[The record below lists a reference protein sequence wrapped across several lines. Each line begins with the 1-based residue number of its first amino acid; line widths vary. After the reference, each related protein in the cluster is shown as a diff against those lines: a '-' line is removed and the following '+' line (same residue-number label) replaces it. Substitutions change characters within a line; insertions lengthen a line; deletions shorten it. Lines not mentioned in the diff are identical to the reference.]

1 MARNNSFADLAPPN
15 TKSNRFA
22 DLAPPPRV
30 GFPAKTL
37 SPLKIGA
44 PSFQQFADAGAELPA
59 APIKKK
65 YDTAFAEDIFKRR
78 QAQAQPTQP
87 QTSYATSD
95 MVGRLARTTKA
106 EANRPVEEFK
116 QQTLDVLKAPLYAA
130 RQAVPAVTGM
140 AAPFVEGAYNLL
152 RRPDIAEF
160 TRKTQQDIE
169 QSFAPQ
175 SSGEAAIGIPLRLAG
190 AFAPYMA
197 AGATAAPLTVSAG
210 LSGLQSQAKDGSF
223 VEFLGDKL
231 DSDVLKRI
239 AESEYKTPAD
249 MVLDV
254 ALGLTFG
261 SLDNIVKAAK
271 TTTNARAALRAYG
284 ADPFVNAGSVIRE
297 GIQSGALDAKAMKPF
312 LEAADKSAQ
321 QAKVRASLPLSGA
334 GARAVDVAAG
344 LGAGA
349 AQFGKNVA
357 SNVGAEA
364 KLFSD
369 AGSKLAE
376 QTALSGARVPIPKKP
391 TQGRLD
397 REEFSSRLGRALDAG
412 DDAEVTRLLERQDE
426 VLAGVAPAEAP
437 APLRPAFSGQT
448 SVLNRPFAPSLTT
461 QPAAGGGVGGGVSK
475 IAAGAAIGAAGDE
488 ENRLRGAGVG
498 ALAGLGA
505 ARGGAIGLSIR
516 NIDAAIPQE
525 VRAVGRFGFV
535 RPPETYVLDEAL
547 ERQHTTNVI
556 ASTKSAL
563 SQVGARLEESVNG
576 AGLFGGDVSPNSIM
590 RFAADAP
597 DEELRTAAAV
607 RGLAFGQDQQLWY
620 RKARPTDTE
629 STAAVVITGPDFAS
643 LPDEAIDAVVNRL
656 RADDALG
663 PYGGATREGNHLLA
677 LNLKRYTGMEDE
689 AFQQAVSKAV
699 DEVAQ
704 SFDIDIHPSS
714 YYAEH
719 LDGTADYVRTLG
731 QRPDALRAAR
741 TAIVDA
747 QPEYLRYAAAVGAD
761 VKAAE
766 QEIAARIESIDR
778 LIRQVEQPPPLGRT
792 QDTVPVANA
801 AKRVY
806 TQFPSLSAEAD
817 EVIVPEMTTRLSKM
831 VDDLVDQGVIPREM
845 AQDFYRGATLDQRQI
860 ARLALPELRED
871 PKYTLYTVVNSILS
885 SGQQVPVETR
895 QGLNVFDQYLRTGR
909 FSVLDPADVQYKTA
923 LSGGKKAFTGDRGT
937 GLLGEA
943 MAASPRTLNHEQ
955 ALARL
960 DALVQALGEDGAVA
974 ALVERVPIM
983 AGRVVKEERPSLV
996 YLFGP
1001 KIGQYAMDKLGILND
1016 GNKSTIDL
1024 WMARLDY
1031 ALRGDAS
1038 GIDGNK
1044 LNDAVSPAM
1053 RRRMQQVLGQYAEQ
1067 NGMPESSAQALA
1079 WYAIKNAFRNAGGRE
1094 KRMAYATLGSAT
1106 TDALMTPLTKELSS
1120 GPLAQGLVKKAG
1132 AYDEAAEGWNDPTLQ
1147 GFAKRTG
1154 REGTIAPVAGA
1165 LAGKVFDVGG
1175 ALGEGVSAL
1184 SKAPG
1189 GKAQIAKVGLGAV
1202 GYGLSQAED
1211 ERLQGHGNAL
1221 MGLAAYSLVH
1231 GKVKQGAKAAGA
1243 AVAEEL
1249 AKSPMGRRVLDEVS
1263 LDIRVDPRVKETVDV
1278 AMREMAKY
1286 RAIGRELASE
1296 AKARGGVF
1304 DRTVSDLVEK
1314 EAVEADMLSPEDME
1328 IAVALAQKIADNS
1341 LGLKKVEARLMSADT
1356 YAKRGTAYLP
1366 RRYAKY
1372 EAKDVNDVVVQH
1384 KGKTFRISGEKIRN
1398 DALTRE
1404 ERDALGEIREAS
1416 YRIADY
1422 FGRGSKDIATA
1433 HLFEALAEI
1442 PGVIHPEYVSAVREA
1457 AIGADLSK
1465 VARTPTKA
1473 YRGSPTAGRDALRAA
1488 DAAKA
1493 RAKGLSEQFKRQ
1505 GQEYVT
1511 LPDTPQLGVLRGAVV
1526 RKDAAAYLNDLPDF
1540 KSTNRMYNRLMH
1552 YWKSAHTV
1560 FNVPATHL
1568 TNMSSNVFMGILGGL
1583 PFHEQVVAIPRAVK
1597 DIMEYGPTTR
1607 FLTEAGVIDRALPTY
1622 GDTPLKG
1629 LARDETVLRSLMKTT
1644 RPETR
1649 EALEAQGLKRMS
1661 WMEEKARKV
1670 GGKVE
1675 QGYSLGDTMFR
1686 VALFDKLAK
1695 QGMSNEDAL
1704 KEVMRVFPGYDTRSP
1719 ILQKLKHVS
1728 PFVMYPAKYLPA
1740 ALNLIAE
1747 HPWRWAIASGTWA
1760 AIDQASRS
1768 KAGAVRERDLP
1779 PNRRFGKGGYLVP
1792 GPIQAEFLGLKSKE
1806 AGKRLMFDMARYTPF
1821 TALTGS
1827 PAPGTTVSAISE
1839 KLPGIVQPS
1848 GPLADI
1854 IARGVLNVDPFS
1866 GKPFIKKSDDAI
1878 DKLKKFTVGTTEA
1891 GRFSPG
1897 LAASLLLP
1905 SSVSYHLPNIA
1916 KDLYYGNAEAAKMSG
1931 MGLVGGRPVAVKR
1944 GQQASVEDWRLQQ
1957 QIREVNAELEGDLR
1971 AARDMVVRRNLI
1983 KKAMEKRQR
1992 LVKES
1997 RQSRQP

>member
-1 MARNNSFADLAPPN
+1 MARNDPFADLAPPN
-15 TKSNRFA
+15 KKKNDPFA

-44 PSFQQFADAGAELPA
+44 PSFQQFAEAGAELPA
-59 APIKKK
+59 APVKKK
-65 YDTAFAEDIFKRR
+65 YDTAFAEDIFKR
-78 QAQAQPTQP
+78 QAKAQPTQP

-95 MVGRLARTTKA
+95 MIGRLARTAKA

-116 QQTLDVLKAPLYAA
+116 QQALDVLKAPLYVA
-130 RQAVPAVTGM
+130 RQAVPAVSGM

-152 RRPDIAEF
+152 GRPDIAEF

-175 SSGEAAIGIPLRLAG
+175 SAGETVIGAPLRLAG
-190 AFAPYMA
+190 AFAPFMA
-197 AGATAAPLTVSAG
+197 AGATAAPITASAG
-210 LSGLQSQAKDGSF
+210 LSGLQSQAKGGSF

-239 AESEYKTPAD
+239 AASKYKTPAD
-249 MVLDV
+249 MVLD
-254 ALGLTFG
+254 ATLGLAFG
-261 SLDNIVKAAK
+261 SLDNTVNAFKNKAS
-271 TTTNARAALRAYG
+271 ARAALRAQG
-284 ADPFVNAGSVIRE
+284 AEPFVQMGSLIRE
-297 GIQSGALDAKAMKPF
+297 GVQSGALDVATATPYLK
-312 LEAADKSAQ
+312 AADKFAQ

-334 GARAVDVAAG
+334 GARAVDVVAG
-344 LGAGA
+344 LGSSAQ
-349 AQFGKNVA
+349 QFGRNVA
-357 SNVGAEA
+357 SNVGTEA

-376 QTALSGARVPIPKKP
+376 QAALSGAQVPIPKKP

-412 DDAEVTRLLERQDE
+412 NDAEVARLLKRQDE
-426 VLAGVAPAEAP
+426 VLSEFAPEAP
-437 APLRPAFSGQT
+437 TQVPLRPAFSGQT
-448 SVLNRPFAPSLTT
+448 SVLNRPFAPSLVTKAVRKESPSVAGAEWAARQRELGERGVPEVRSNVT
-461 QPAAGGGVGGGVSK
+461 EYGQASQPMPRATAVDKEFQKKVADWYDKAQSTPDDKEVQQAYRAFAEETAKQYEYLTNKGMTFEFVDNPSSYKNSGEMMKDIAENKHLFVFKTGDDFDHPLLSAEENDQFRAVHDYFGHAAYGHQFGELGEENAFRVHAATFSPEARRAMATETRGQNSWVNTRPENLAAPGTVYADQKVVLLPKQFMNKYPAEKPLGALANRAVTLANMGGKEAGAV
-475 IAAGAAIGAAGDE
+475 AAGAALGASADE
-488 ENRLRGAGVG
+488 ENRLRGAGIGALGVLGAVSGGALRPSTRLVDDAVG
-498 ALAGLGA
+498 ASKSA
-505 ARGGAIGLSIR
+505 A
-516 NIDAAIPQE
+516 DALQQP
-525 VRAVGRFGFV
+525 RAVGGVGGVVEDVVAPVTPTAPVAEPVVEAVAEPVKAPLPPAERSENPLFLRSRNFGDGDNSYVVNANNIEEGWTVFKDTASGALKGQWIV
-535 RPPETYVLDEAL
+535 IPPAGGHLYPLGVYTKKEA
-547 ERQHTTNVI
+547 E
-556 ASTKSAL
+556 
-563 SQVGARLEESVNG
+563 
-576 AGLFGGDVSPNSIM
+576 
-590 RFAADAP
+590 
-597 DEELRTAAAV
+597 AAV
-607 RGLAFGQDQQLWY
+607 LEFVNQ
-620 RKARPTDTE
+620 AR
-629 STAAVVITGPDFAS
+629 S
-643 LPDEAIDAVVNRL
+643 N
-656 RADDALG
+656 
-663 PYGGATREGNHLLA
+663 
-677 LNLKRYTGMEDE
+677 
-689 AFQQAVSKAV
+689 
-699 DEVAQ
+699 
-704 SFDIDIHPSS
+704 
-714 YYAEH
+714 
-719 LDGTADYVRTLG
+719 
-731 QRPDALRAAR
+731 
-741 TAIVDA
+741 
-747 QPEYLRYAAAVGAD
+747 
-761 VKAAE
+761 
-766 QEIAARIESIDR
+766 
-778 LIRQVEQPPPLGRT
+778 
-792 QDTVPVANA
+792 
-801 AKRVY
+801 
-806 TQFPSLSAEAD
+806 
-817 EVIVPEMTTRLSKM
+817 
-831 VDDLVDQGVIPREM
+831 
-845 AQDFYRGATLDQRQI
+845 
-860 ARLALPELRED
+860 
-871 PKYTLYTVVNSILS
+871 
-885 SGQQVPVETR
+885 
-895 QGLNVFDQYLRTGR
+895 
-909 FSVLDPADVQYKTA
+909 
-923 LSGGKKAFTGDRGT
+923 
-937 GLLGEA
+937 
-943 MAASPRTLNHEQ
+943 
-955 ALARL
+955 
-960 DALVQALGEDGAVA
+960 
-974 ALVERVPIM
+974 
-983 AGRVVKEERPSLV
+983 
-996 YLFGP
+996 
-1001 KIGQYAMDKLGILND
+1001 
-1016 GNKSTIDL
+1016 
-1024 WMARLDY
+1024 DY
-1031 ALRGDAS
+1031 ALDLKS
-1038 GIDGNK
+1038 GRRVPYQE
-1044 LNDAVSPAM
+1044 LVSP
-1053 RRRMQQVLGQYAEQ
+1053 REGFTL
-1067 NGMPESSAQALA
+1067 PISSA
-1079 WYAIKNAFRNAGGRE
+1079 I
-1094 KRMAYATLGSAT
+1094 
-1106 TDALMTPLTKELSS
+1106 
-1120 GPLAQGLVKKAG
+1120 
-1132 AYDEAAEGWNDPTLQ
+1132 
-1147 GFAKRTG
+1147 
-1154 REGTIAPVAGA
+1154 
-1165 LAGKVFDVGG
+1165 AGKAFDIGG
-1175 ALGEGVSAL
+1175 ALGEGVKAL
-1184 SKAPG
+1184 SNAPG

-1249 AKSPMGRRVLDEVS
+1249 AKSPTGRKVLDEVS
-1263 LDIRVDPRVKETVDV
+1263 LDIRVDPRVKETVGV

-1314 EAVEADMLSPEDME
+1314 EAVEADVLSPEDMK

-1398 DALTRE
+1398 DALTSE

-1457 AIGADLSK
+1457 AIAADLSK

-1473 YRGSPTAGRDALRAA
+1473 YRGSPTAGKDALRAA
-1488 DAAKA
+1488 DVAKA

-1540 KSTNRMYNRLMH
+1540 QSTNRMYNRLMH

-1568 TNMSSNVFMGILGGL
+1568 TNMASNVFMGILGGL
-1583 PFHEQVVAIPRAVK
+1583 PIQEQVVAIPRALK
-1597 DIMEYGPTTR
+1597 DIQEYGPTTR
-1607 FLTEAGVIDRALPTY
+1607 FLTEAGVIERALPTY

-1649 EALEAQGLKRMS
+1649 EALEAQGLKGMS

-1675 QGYSLGDTMFR
+1675 QAYSLGDTMFR

-1747 HPWRWAIASGTWA
+1747 HPWRWALASASWA
-1760 AIDQASRS
+1760 AIDQASRRQ
-1768 KAGAVRERDLP
+1768 AGAVREEDLP

-1792 GPIQAEFLGLKSKE
+1792 GPIQAEALGLKSKE

-1866 GKPFIKKSDDAI
+1866 GKPFIKKSDDAM

-1905 SSVSYHLPNIA
+1905 SSLSYHLPNIA
-1916 KDLYYGNAEAAKMSG
+1916 KDVYYGNEEAAKMSAA
-1931 MGLVGGRPVAVKR
+1931 GLLGGRPVAVKR
-1944 GQQASVEDWRLQQ
+1944 GQQASLENYKLQQ
-1957 QIREVNAELEGDLR
+1957 QIREVNTELQGDLR

-1992 LVKES
+1992 LVQES
-1997 RQSRQP
+1997 RKSRQP

>member
-1 MARNNSFADLAPPN
+1 MSLDPFDVVTVRKAGRSTPSVGRSRTQEDDDPFAVVQVQRPKALTQGQVKD
-15 TKSNRFA
+15 
-22 DLAPPPRV
+22 V
-30 GFPAKTL
+30 
-37 SPLKIGA
+37 SPLKVGA
-44 PSFQQFADAGAELPA
+44 PSFQQFAEAGAELPA
-59 APIKKK
+59 APVKKK
-65 YDTAFAEDIFKRR
+65 YDTAFAEDIFKR
-78 QAQAQPTQP
+78 QAKAQPTQP
-87 QTSYATSD
+87 KTSYATSD
-95 MVGRLARTTKA
+95 MIGRLARTTKA

-116 QQTLDVLKAPLYAA
+116 QQALDVLKAPLYVA
-130 RQAVPAVTGM
+130 RQAVPAVSGM

-152 RRPDIAEF
+152 GRPDIAEF

-175 SSGEAAIGIPLRLAG
+175 SAGETVIGAPLRLAG
-190 AFAPYMA
+190 AFAPFMA
-197 AGATAAPLTVSAG
+197 AGATAAPITASAG
-210 LSGLQSQAKDGSF
+210 LSGLQSQAKGGSF

-239 AESEYKTPAD
+239 AASKYKTPAD

-254 ALGLTFG
+254 TLGLTFG
-261 SLDNIVKAAK
+261 SLDNIVNAAK
-271 TTTNARAALRAYG
+271 TTTSARAALRAQG
-284 ADPFVNAGSVIRE
+284 AEPFVNSGNLIRE
-297 GIQSGALDAKAMKPF
+297 GIQSGALDAEAMKPF
-312 LEAADKSAQ
+312 LQEADKFAQ

-334 GARAVDVAAG
+334 GARAADVVAG
-344 LGAGA
+344 LGSSAQ
-349 AQFGKNVA
+349 QFGRNVA
-357 SNVGAEA
+357 SNVGTEA

-376 QTALSGARVPIPKKP
+376 QAALSGTQVPIPKKP

-412 DDAEVTRLLERQDE
+412 NDAEVARLLERQDE
-426 VLAGVAPAEAP
+426 VLAGVAPTELP
-437 APLRPAFSGQT
+437 APLRPAAQGQT
-448 SVLNRPFAPSLTT
+448 SILNRPFAPSMLPEEAADTPFSAVSIPKRPMVGDFNSSLMSAIESGDDLEIERLLKTQDEMLSKAQERIDYRVKGADDPVANQFIAMRNKSTRPGFLSPLVPEELVDKRVTLKHNGTVGFALTPDGDMQNLFNNGGPKGAARELIFDGLRSGGKT
-461 QPAAGGGVGGGVSK
+461 LDAFDGYLTDLYRQYGFVETGRLKFNDEFAPAGWNIDRDGRPDVVFMAYRGGEPEDVVRARVNNPDLWTPPEPPSQYFDDYDAAVNANKSAASDFQQSRATGQNIGAAAGTPADAAREVVRPTGSGGVGGVV
-475 IAAGAAIGAAGDE
+475 E
-488 ENRLRGAGVG
+488 E
-498 ALAGLGA
+498 
-505 ARGGAIGLSIR
+505 
-516 NIDAAIPQE
+516 
-525 VRAVGRFGFV
+525 AV
-535 RPPETYVLDEAL
+535 
-547 ERQHTTNVI
+547 
-556 ASTKSAL
+556 
-563 SQVGARLEESVNG
+563 
-576 AGLFGGDVSPNSIM
+576 
-590 RFAADAP
+590 
-597 DEELRTAAAV
+597 
-607 RGLAFGQDQQLWY
+607 
-620 RKARPTDTE
+620 
-629 STAAVVITGPDFAS
+629 
-643 LPDEAIDAVVNRL
+643 
-656 RADDALG
+656 
-663 PYGGATREGNHLLA
+663 
-677 LNLKRYTGMEDE
+677 
-689 AFQQAVSKAV
+689 
-699 DEVAQ
+699 
-704 SFDIDIHPSS
+704 
-714 YYAEH
+714 
-719 LDGTADYVRTLG
+719 
-731 QRPDALRAAR
+731 
-741 TAIVDA
+741 
-747 QPEYLRYAAAVGAD
+747 
-761 VKAAE
+761 
-766 QEIAARIESIDR
+766 
-778 LIRQVEQPPPLGRT
+778 
-792 QDTVPVANA
+792 
-801 AKRVY
+801 
-806 TQFPSLSAEAD
+806 
-817 EVIVPEMTTRLSKM
+817 
-831 VDDLVDQGVIPREM
+831 
-845 AQDFYRGATLDQRQI
+845 
-860 ARLALPELRED
+860 
-871 PKYTLYTVVNSILS
+871 
-885 SGQQVPVETR
+885 
-895 QGLNVFDQYLRTGR
+895 
-909 FSVLDPADVQYKTA
+909 
-923 LSGGKKAFTGDRGT
+923 
-937 GLLGEA
+937 
-943 MAASPRTLNHEQ
+943 
-955 ALARL
+955 
-960 DALVQALGEDGAVA
+960 
-974 ALVERVPIM
+974 
-983 AGRVVKEERPSLV
+983 
-996 YLFGP
+996 
-1001 KIGQYAMDKLGILND
+1001 
-1016 GNKSTIDL
+1016 
-1024 WMARLDY
+1024 
-1031 ALRGDAS
+1031 
-1038 GIDGNK
+1038 
-1044 LNDAVSPAM
+1044 
-1053 RRRMQQVLGQYAEQ
+1053 
-1067 NGMPESSAQALA
+1067 
-1079 WYAIKNAFRNAGGRE
+1079 
-1094 KRMAYATLGSAT
+1094 
-1106 TDALMTPLTKELSS
+1106 
-1120 GPLAQGLVKKAG
+1120 
-1132 AYDEAAEGWNDPTLQ
+1132 
-1147 GFAKRTG
+1147 
-1154 REGTIAPVAGA
+1154 APVAPTAPVVEAAAEPVKAQLPPITRPEKGPLFSRAPDFGSGSNEYVINADGIEDGWRVWRDTDSGSARGQWYVTAPRGGQFPLAVWTKKEAEQAALDFINTARERGYVPNPDFGGPIPYEKITSPRQPSQPVTAA
-1165 LAGKVFDVGG
+1165 LAGKTFDIGG
-1175 ALGEGVSAL
+1175 ALGEGVTAL
-1184 SKAPG
+1184 SNAPG
-1189 GKAQIAKVGLGAV
+1189 GKAQLAKVGLGAV

-1249 AKSPMGRRVLDEVS
+1249 AKSPVGRKVLDEVS

-1286 RAIGRELASE
+1286 RAIGRELAAE
-1296 AKARGGVF
+1296 AKKRGGVF

-1314 EAVEADMLSPEDME
+1314 EAVEADMLSPEDMK

-1372 EAKDVNDVVVQH
+1372 DAKDVNDVVVQH
-1384 KGKTFRISGEKIRN
+1384 KGKTFRIGGEKIRN
-1398 DALTRE
+1398 DLLTRE

-1457 AIGADLSK
+1457 TIAADLSK

-1473 YRGSPTAGRDALRAA
+1473 YRGSPTAGKDALRAA
-1488 DAAKA
+1488 DVAKA

-1747 HPWRWAIASGTWA
+1747 HPWRWALASASWA
-1760 AIDQASRS
+1760 AIDQASRRQ
-1768 KAGAVRERDLP
+1768 AGAVREEDLA

-1792 GPIQAEFLGLKSKE
+1792 GPIQAEALGLKSKE

-1866 GKPFIKKSDDAI
+1866 GKPFIKKSDDAM

-1905 SSVSYHLPNIA
+1905 SSLAYHLPNIA
-1916 KDLYYGNAEAAKMSG
+1916 KDLYYGNEEAAKMSG

-1944 GQQASVEDWRLQQ
+1944 GQQASLENYKLQQ
-1957 QIREVNAELEGDLR
+1957 QIREVNTELQGDLR

-1992 LVKES
+1992 LVQES
-1997 RQSRQP
+1997 RKSRQP